1 MKYAGARNLEYKGKV
16 KDAIQRLMKA
26 KEVYEQIQHPL
37 LVSYINPIQMQNGF
51 CLRFHWM
58 DGECMHNHWDFTP
71 FEKHHAQNSPFVKLR
86 QLSVKERLNILTQI
100 FEFAA
105 YVESL
110 GYVMVDFMMVVF
122 YIILSNQNL
131 RFVILISFKNP
142 VFNKVGEDFWGA
154 GRFKAPEEYEL
165 HAQITSE
172 TNVYVLAGIAF
183 AFIGGKNDK
192 SYEKWESTLELYNMC
207 KKLYIKKK

>member
-1 MKYAGARNLEYKGKV
+1 
-16 KDAIQRLMKA
+16 
-26 KEVYEQIQHPL
+26 
-37 LVSYINPIQMQNGF
+37 
-51 CLRFHWM
+51 
-58 DGECMHNHWDFTP
+58 
-71 FEKHHAQNSPFVKLR
+71 
-86 QLSVKERLNILTQI
+86 
-100 FEFAA
+100 
-105 YVESL
+105 
-110 GYVMVDFMMVVF
+110 MVDFMMVVF

-207 KKLYIKKK
+207 KKLYIKKNKRYRTVQAFYEDWLAYIGEIGGSFSQRINSISINRGKIQNERIRVQKLL